1 MISLSEGGDGASILQ
16 VGQKNLA
23 VESLQL
29 TPRSILGRV
38 WFSEMGSGIIGLM
51 RVSISVY

>member
-51 RVSISVY
+51 RVSISAY